1 MSSTKPLAAS
11 TIERLAR
18 MLRSRREEIAEAA
31 ESFHEEV
38 EEAVASADLSDL
50 LDDEEPS
57 GNEAHDVLMLA
68 VNADN
73 NLAAVD
79 AALAKID
86 AGTYGFCEDCGE
98 RIPVAR
104 LEAIPATPVCVDCSR
119 ERASHPS

>member
-1 MSSTKPLAAS
+1 MSTKPLAAS

-18 MLRSRREEIAEAA
+18 QLRARRREIAEAA

-38 EEAVASADLSDL
+38 EEVVASADISDL

-57 GNEAHDVLMLA
+57 GNEALDSLMLA
-68 VNADN
+68 VTADN

-79 AALAKID
+79 AALARIE

-104 LEAIPATPVCVDCSR
+104 LEAIPATSVCVDCSR
-119 ERASHPS
+119 ERATHPS

>member
-1 MSSTKPLAAS
+1 MSTTKPLAAS
-11 TIERLAR
+11 TIDRLAKK
-18 MLRSRREEIAEAA
+18 LRSRREEIAEAA

-57 GNEAHDVLMLA
+57 GSEAHDSLMLA
-68 VNADN
+68 VTADS

-79 AALAKID
+79 AALAKIE

-98 RIPVAR
+98 RIPLAR
-104 LEAIPATPVCVDCSR
+104 LEVIPATPVCVDCSR
-119 ERASHPS
+119 KRASHPD